1 MIFNVI
7 IQLIAVVVIAV
18 LVYIAYR
25 RKVSQLREQAS
36 VFDNMPVAYFR
47 AEITLAPDGSI
58 ESVRPTASNLRGD
71 RLTRV
76 ETDDDNPYSLF
87 SQEMMI
93 EKIRQ
98 VRSTGE
104 KVKFNHHFDKT
115 DDYYLFRVC
124 PTDSDTVFD
133 VFGMKVTGKFRDAE
147 LLRIAA
153 KRIEMTLNAAHIIP
167 WSWDMRTHIIEY
179 SISKSMLEASDSER
193 IRTEREEDFFTRIHR
208 DDLDRVRQICHEII
222 SGSRHIAKCEFR
234 ILNKVGKKEKADW
247 YEVKAVVA
255 KYNEMQR
262 PDLLIGSVEK
272 VTLRKREEARLRL
285 AEEEAKESARMK
297 SAFIANMSHDIR
309 TPLNAIVGFSNL
321 LIYTTDKNLQ
331 RKYVS
336 IIEANNMLMQQLVS
350 DVLDMAK
357 VEAGQLEFI
366 NRETNLNE
374 LMSNVET
381 MMSMKVRRGVELR
394 YLANDTDCVIETD
407 PNRLQQVL
415 MNLVSNACK
424 CTESGSIIFGYEVRK
439 GEIYFYVRDT
449 GCGISPENQRLLFR
463 RFVKLNKTV
472 DGTGLGLSIC
482 QNIIEKMNGS
492 IGFDSKGL
500 GMGSTFWFTIPCDD
514 PKIISSATES
524 ADAHAAVLATK
535 TSSSTATA
543 VATEPTLEA
552 TPLAAP
558 IAPPAVESGVT
569 VVRSGIVTAPPT
581 VAPDVAEKPCIL
593 VAEDNEGNYMLFESF
608 LGEKYRL
615 IHAWDGVEV
624 VALFETFNPQLIL
637 MDINMPRMDGYEATK
652 KIREKSTTVPIIA
665 VTAYASAYDRDRIIE
680 SGCNDFV
687 SKPVNFK
694 KLAELIESVL
704 NG

>member
-1 MIFNVI
+1 MTSCIEEYDVSIINI
-7 IQLIAVVVIAV
+7 LIQLSFVALIVIVAYV
-18 LVYIAYR
+18 AYR
-25 RKVSQLREQAS
+25 RKVVRLREQAS

-58 ESVRPTASNLRGD
+58 ESVRPTASNLRGA
-71 RLTRV
+71 RLTQV
-76 ETDDDNPYSLF
+76 ETDDNDPYSLF
-87 SQEMMI
+87 PQGMMT
-93 EKIRQ
+93 EKIKQ
-98 VRSTGE
+98 VRSTGK

-124 PTDSDTVFD
+124 PTDTDTVFD
-133 VFGMKVTGKFRDAE
+133 IFGMKVTGKFRDAE

-153 KRIEMTLNAAHIIP
+153 KRLEMILNAAHIIP
-167 WSWDMRTHIIEY
+167 WTWNMRTHIIEY
-179 SISKSMLEASDSER
+179 SLGKSMLEASDSEG
-193 IRTEREEDFFTRIHR
+193 IHTEREEDFFTRIHC

-222 SGSRHIAKCEFR
+222 AGSRHIAKCEFR
-234 ILNKVGKKEKADW
+234 LLNKVGQKEKADW
-247 YEVKAVVA
+247 YEFKAVVA

-262 PDLLIGSVEK
+262 PDILIGSVEK

-285 AEEEAKESARMK
+285 AEEEANESARMK

-321 LIYTTDKNLQ
+321 LIDTADKDLQ
-331 RKYVS
+331 RKYVR

-394 YLANDTDCVIETD
+394 YLANDTDCIIETD
-407 PNRLQQVL
+407 PNRLQQVV
-415 MNLVSNACK
+415 MNLVSNSCK
-424 CTESGSIIFGYEVRK
+424 CTKSGSIIFGYEVRK

-463 RFVKLNKTV
+463 RFVKLNKTF

-482 QNIIEKMNGS
+482 QNIIEKMNGK
-492 IGFDSKGL
+492 IGFESKGL
-500 GMGSTFWFTIPCDD
+500 GMGATFWFTIPCDD
-514 PKIISSATES
+514 RKITSSATKPES
-524 ADAHAAVLATK
+524 EV
-535 TSSSTATA
+535 S
-543 VATEPTLEA
+543 
-552 TPLAAP
+552 
-558 IAPPAVESGVT
+558 ESGET
-569 VVRSGIVTAPPT
+569 VIQSGLIPSLSAATTIPEST
-581 VAPDVAEKPCIL
+581 EKPCIL
-593 VAEDNEGNYMLFESF
+593 IAEDNESNYMLFESF
-608 LGEKYRL
+608 LSEKYRL
-615 IHAWDGVEV
+615 VHAWDGVEV
-624 VALFETFNPQLIL
+624 VALFDTFNPQLIL

-652 KIREKSTTVPIIA
+652 KIREKSTSVPIIA
-665 VTAYASAYDRDRIIE
+665 VTAYASAYDRNRIIE
-680 SGCNDFV
+680 CGCNDFV

-694 KLAELIESVL
+694 KLADLIESEL
-704 NG
+704 KR

>member
-1 MIFNVI
+1 MIFKII
-7 IQLIAVVVIAV
+7 IQLIAVAVIAV

-25 RKVSQLREQAS
+25 RKVSQLRKQAS

-47 AEITLAPDGSI
+47 AEITLDADGSI
-58 ESVRPTASNLRGD
+58 ASVRPIASNLRGD

-87 SQEMMI
+87 SQKLMI
-93 EKIRQ
+93 EKIEQ

-104 KVKFNHHFDKT
+104 KVKFTHHFDKT
-115 DDYYLFRVC
+115 DDHYLFRVC
-124 PTDSDTVFD
+124 PTDTDTIFD

-179 SISKSMLEASDSER
+179 SISKKSMLEASGSDSNH
-193 IRTEREEDFFTRIHR
+193 TEDEADFFNRIHR

-255 KYNEMQR
+255 KYNEAQR

-272 VTLRKREEARLRL
+272 VTLRKREEARMRL

-321 LIYTTDKNLQ
+321 LIDTTDKSLQ

-357 VEAGQLEFI
+357 VEAGELEFI

-394 YLANDTDCVIETD
+394 YLGNDTDCVIETD
-407 PNRLQQVL
+407 PNRLQQVV

-449 GCGISPENQRLLFR
+449 GCGISPENQRLIFR

-482 QNIIEKMNGS
+482 QNIVEKMNGS

-514 PKIISSATES
+514 PKIITPAAES
-524 ADAHAAVLATK
+524 AAAP
-535 TSSSTATA
+535 TA
-543 VATEPTLEA
+543 VQSSPSLSVDTLVAPT
-552 TPLAAP
+552 
-558 IAPPAVESGVT
+558 APPAAESGVT
-569 VVRSGIVTAPPT
+569 VVRSGIVTTPAVPVPE
-581 VAPDVAEKPCIL
+581 PAEKPCIL
-593 VAEDNEGNYMLFESF
+593 VAEDNDGNYMLFESF

-665 VTAYASAYDRDRIIE
+665 VTAYASAYDRDRIVE

-694 KLAELIESVL
+694 KLANLIESVL